1 VEQIHDYEDAC
12 ARYLLGELSEQEQTE
27 LEEEYFADDEL
38 FERLLVVKDD
48 LVDAYARGDLTGQK
62 RARFEQHFLASE
74 PRRERVEAARGFI
87 RAVTAASTNTVAV
100 SRNYRA
106 QTATSDSRW
115 QSVSKLFASSSLA
128 WHGALAALLLVALTG
143 SWVLVRQFQ
152 NQRAERE
159 RVQNE
164 EATRR
169 KQEEERLRVQ
179 APPGNE
185 DQSDRSS
192 NTASNESDKNPQ
204 PKTVNNKQTSSP
216 APTQVASLVLL
227 PFTSRDVSGANS
239 LTIHSDTRAVRL
251 QLVFKG
257 ESYSHYDVVLRTV
270 GGEQVLHRG
279 GLKAAANDAGKS
291 VTLIFDP
298 SLLRHQDYIMTLNG
312 LTVAGQ
318 LEAIDDYYFRVER
331 TTPQSTPTPKRQ

>member
-27 LEEEYFADDEL
+27 LEEAYFADDSL
-38 FERLLVVKDD
+38 FERFLAVKDD
-48 LVDAYARGDLTGQK
+48 LIDAYARGDLTGPS
-62 RARFEQHFLASE
+62 RERFEQHFLASE
-74 PRRERVEAARGFI
+74 PRQQRVEEARGFI
-87 RAVTAASTNTVAV
+87 RAVTAASTNPAAV
-100 SRNYRA
+100 NTNNPA
-106 QTATSDSRW
+106 PAATTTSWW
-115 QSVSKLFASSSLA
+115 QPISSLFASRPLIWQA
-128 WHGALAALLLVALTG
+128 ALAAGLLMALAG
-143 SWVLVRQFQ
+143 SLLLVRQFQ

-185 DQSDRSS
+185 DQSARSS
-192 NTASNESDKNPQ
+192 NTASNENDKNPQ
-204 PKTVNNKQTSSP
+204 PKTVNNKQTS

-227 PFTSRDVSGANS
+227 PFNSRDVSGTNS
-239 LTIHSDTRAVRL
+239 LTLHSDTRAVRL

-257 ESYSHYDVVLRTV
+257 ESYSRYDVVLRTV

-279 GLKAAANDAGKS
+279 GLKAAANGAGKS
-291 VTLIFDP
+291 VTLIFNP
-298 SLLRHQDYIMTLNG
+298 SLLRNQDYIMTLNG
-312 LTVAGQ
+312 LTATGQ

-331 TTPQSTPTPKRQ
+331 TTPQSTTTPKPQ